1 MEFLKKT
8 VLITGGA
15 RGIGKYIALAFQR
28 EGYNVCITY
37 NKSMADA
44 MELKQIGFDTYKV
57 DVTNEREII
66 ECVNEVVS
74 KYGRIDCLVNNAG
87 ISEIR
92 LFTSITE
99 ERFKHMLDTN
109 LTGAF
114 SMSKNVIM
122 KSMLHNK
129 NGSIINISS
138 IWGKSGGSCEVHYS
152 ASKAGLIGM
161 TKALAK
167 EMGPSNIRVNA
178 VAPGYFW
185 TPLQPACWEA
195 EKIPT
200 LGADAAMGSGAMPYQ
215 LAPTYVF
222 LASNDSSYMTGQVVH
237 VNGGQ
242 IMG

>member
-1 MEFLKKT
+1 MELLKKT

-15 RGIGKYIALAFQR
+15 RGIGKQIALAFQR

-44 MELKQIGFDTYKV
+44 MELKQRGLDIYKV
-57 DVTNEREII
+57 DVTNEQDVIK
-66 ECVNEVVS
+66 CVDEVVS
-74 KYGRIDCLVNNAG
+74 KYGRIDCLINNAG
-87 ISEIR
+87 ISEVR

-114 SMSKNVIM
+114 TMSKAVIT

-129 NGSIINISS
+129 SGNIINISS
-138 IWGKSGGSCEVHYS
+138 IWGKAGGSCEVHYS

-178 VAPGYFW
+178 VAPGVIKTDMIKVFSDEDLNALKDQIPLGRIG
-185 TPLQPACWEA
+185 TPEDVASVVL
-195 EKIPT
+195 
-200 LGADAAMGSGAMPYQ
+200 
-215 LAPTYVF
+215 F
-222 LASNDSSYMTGQVVH
+222 LASDAAKYITGDVITVDGGMYM
-237 VNGGQ
+237 
-242 IMG
+242 

>member
-1 MEFLKKT
+1 MELLKKT

-15 RGIGKYIALAFQR
+15 KGIGRQIAIAFGR

-37 NKSMADA
+37 NTSLDDA
-44 MELKQIGFDTYKV
+44 MELKQRGFDVYKV
-57 DVTNEREII
+57 DVTKENEVT
-66 ECVNEVVS
+66 ECVEEIVK
-74 KYGRIDCLVNNAG
+74 KYGKIDCLINNAG

-114 SMSKNVIM
+114 NMSKAVIA
-122 KSMLHNK
+122 KSMLNK
-129 NGSIINISS
+129 KTGNIINISS
-138 IWGKSGGSCEVHYS
+138 IWGKAGGSCEVHYS

-178 VAPGYFW
+178 IAPGVIKTDMLKGF
-185 TPLQPACWEA
+185 TDEELENLKDQIPLGR
-195 EKIPT
+195 I
-200 LGADAAMGSGAMPYQ
+200 GMPEDV
-215 LAPTYVF
+215 ATVAVF
-222 LASNDSSYMTGQVVH
+222 LASDSAKYITGDVITVDGGMYM
-237 VNGGQ
+237 
-242 IMG
+242 

>member
-44 MELKQIGFDTYKV
+44 MDLKQRGFDTYKV

-178 VAPGYFW
+178 VAPGVIKTDMLNNLTDEDIENLKEQIPLGRIG
-185 TPLQPACWEA
+185 TPEDVASVVL
-195 EKIPT
+195 
-200 LGADAAMGSGAMPYQ
+200 
-215 LAPTYVF
+215 F
-222 LASNDSSYMTGQVVH
+222 LASDAAKYITGDVITVD
-237 VNGGQ
+237 GG
-242 IMG
+242 MYT